1 MKIDSL
7 ARVLKGSVSGGA
19 AGESFF
25 SVSIDSRTVEEGAL
39 FVALRGSAD
48 DGHKYVSRAFERGAA
63 AALVCRSAF
72 EKNEY
77 GLKDCRGVLIVVD
90 NTLIALQDAARAYL
104 EQFPALLKIGITGSS
119 GKTTTKEIAG
129 AIIGREK
136 NLVMNP
142 GNLNSETGLPLA
154 VFNVRACHEVGVFE
168 MGMNRRGEI
177 AELARILK
185 PQLALVTNIGTAHIG
200 ILGTKE
206 AIAQEKKEI
215 FSCFTGTET
224 ALIPFDSEFA
234 EFLGKDVNGR
244 VKYFGFEKGASFEV
258 SRDLGLRGT
267 ELMWEG
273 KPVRFG
279 LPGRY
284 NLANA
289 LAAAALAS
297 EVPVSAEAIRRG
309 LESVKPLSGRGE
321 ICPGPV
327 TVIKDCYNANPE
339 AVLEAVGF
347 ADSLS
352 WEGRKIYVIGSMLEL
367 GEYSGAA
374 HRAAGKALA
383 GSDADMVFLFGK
395 ETLPAL
401 AFRDGPGRA
410 VGSKKTREWFYTEDM
425 EKLSGKLRSVL
436 RPGDLV
442 LLKGSRGTALER
454 LMAVIEVQEKMLKA
468 GALQTGEVLG

>member
-1 MKIDSL
+1 MTGDKGLMTIDSL
-7 ARVLKGSVSGGA
+7 ARALNAGLLCAADSVSGGSTA
-19 AGESFF
+19 PGEGASFF
-25 SVSIDSRTVEEGAL
+25 SVSIDSRTVEKGAL

-48 DGHKYVSRAFERGAA
+48 DGHKYVSLAFERGAA
-63 AALVCRSAF
+63 AALVCRSAL
-72 EKNEY
+72 EKNEH
-77 GLKDCRGVLIVVD
+77 GLKDRCAGGVLIAVD
-90 NTLIALQDAARAYL
+90 NTLSALQDAARIYL
-104 EQFPALLKIGITGSS
+104 EQFPSLLKIGITGSS

-154 VFNVRACHEVGVFE
+154 VFNVRSCHEVGVFE

-185 PQLALVTNIGTAHIG
+185 PHIALITNIGTAHIG

-224 ALIPFDSEFA
+224 ALVPADSEFA
-234 EFLGKDVNGR
+234 GFLGKDINGK
-244 VKYFGFEKGASFEV
+244 VKYFGSEGASFKV
-258 SRDLGLRGT
+258 SRDLGLWGT
-267 ELMWEG
+267 EVIWEG
-273 KPVRFG
+273 NPVRFG

-284 NLANA
+284 NLDNA
-289 LAAAALAS
+289 LAAAAIAS
-297 EVPVSAEAIRRG
+297 EVPVSGEAVRQG

-327 TVIKDCYNANPE
+327 TVVKDYYNANPE
-339 AVLEAVGF
+339 AVLEAVAF
-347 ADSLS
+347 VDSLS

-374 HRAAGKALA
+374 HRAVGEALA
-383 GSDADMVFLFGK
+383 SSNADMVFLFGK

-401 AFRDGPGRA
+401 RDNREPE
-410 VGSKKTREWFYTEDM
+410 KTREWFYTGDM
-425 EKLSGKLRSVL
+425 DELSGKLRSVL

-454 LMAVIEVQEKMLKA
+454 LMEAFR
-468 GALQTGEVLG
+468 